1 MKLLEKDIAELKS
14 EIDEFKEVN
23 KKLDNSIKNIN
34 EKISTTFTIV
44 FERILNLE
52 RKKKLEEQKSKEAV
66 REKSVPE
73 AAAVSLDKVEQK

>member
-34 EKISTTFTIV
+34 EKLSTTFTIV

-52 RKKKLEEQKSKEAV
+52 KKLEEPKRKEAV

>member
-34 EKISTTFTIV
+34 EKLSTTFTIV

-52 RKKKLEEQKSKEAV
+52 KKLEERKRKEAV

-73 AAAVSLDKVEQK
+73 AAAV